1 MELIPTGRHPVVR
14 RSHRTWPPSRVP
26 AAQPCAAQAGPPQA
40 CHGGVAGG
48 WFWAWRGL
56 KPLQPWPENGG
67 GTDQAAA
74 PPLLPTAPATPTSPL
89 APGSRDQDAARST
102 APESAKTGSSR
113 IAVVSLLLGRR
124 RASHH
129 WLITAHGDPAGL
141 ATRLQGRLAPFA
153 PSTCAPTSP
162 PTSAQV
168 EIGGWGSPGPVNGAG
183 TTTSSKAGAVPRAES
198 GPDCLWQRAF
208 SDCTALAQPEPPSE
222 ASYRYRLSL
231 SSGRLASASMACWR
245 RYSPGGPWQRR
256 CGPMSLATFL
266 RHYGAPP
273 DQPKQVHLY

>member
-14 RSHRTWPPSRVP
+14 RSHRTRPPSRVP

-40 CHGGVAGG
+40 CHGGGAGG

-56 KPLQPWPENGG
+56 KPLQPWPQNGG

-102 APESAKTGSSR
+102 APWSAKAGHGP

-129 WLITAHGDPAGL
+129 WLIAAHGDPAGL
-141 ATRLQGRLAPFA
+141 AVRLQGRLVPVA
-153 PSTCAPTSP
+153 PSACAASP
-162 PTSAQV
+162 AQV
-168 EIGGWGSPGPVNGAG
+168 GLGGWESPWPTNGARTTG
-183 TTTSSKAGAVPRAES
+183 STTTSSPAGAVPRAES

-208 SDCTALAQPEPPSE
+208 SDCTTLAKPDPPSE

-231 SSGRLASASMACWR
+231 PSGRLACWR
-245 RYSPGGPWQRR
+245 RHAPGGPWQRR
-256 CGPMSLATFL
+256 CGPMTLATFL
-266 RHYGAPP
+266 RHYGTPP
-273 DQPKQVHLY
+273 EQLKQVHPY